1 MDEHNHIM
9 ELLGAF
15 LTGVVGPILYLL
27 IDRYKRQ
34 QIDKKRD
41 KVKETIV
48 NTIKLITEEIEE
60 IRNEFESCRVWI
72 SQFHNGGNFYPTD
85 KSIPKVLNILR
96 SYKTRTHLQYHIFS
110 IIFLVHFTHT
120 LLIIC

>member
-48 NTIKLITEEIEE
+48 NTVLITEEIEE

-72 SQFHNGGNFYPTD
+72 SQFHNGGIF
-85 KSIPKVLNILR
+85 IPR
-96 SYKTRTHLQYHIFS
+96 
-110 IIFLVHFTHT
+110 
-120 LLIIC
+120 